1 MGFSSCVSYAL
12 SGLALAL
19 AAGAVELARH
29 VAGPDWPRVQEG
41 VKSATW
47 VGRCHW
53 RCHCFQFDSAILA
66 SFWKKIRDFKGCIL
80 GAPRYLETSRSLR
93 EFLIAYWVSRRVKIS
108 RSDEKQFIHVYTL
121 SIPSPEQDR
130 TRRPLAW
137 EAYLLSSFIYSI
149 IYTIHHPGEET
160 IFVGT
165 YRDNIGMIPTCH
177 GAPVGPSVALP
188 PGSAPE
194 RGQPVPLSDSGGT
207 GPNKPINGGW
217 NIEKVE
223 AVEGRKANVG
233 F

>member
-29 VAGPDWPRVQEG
+29 VAGPNSKRS

-80 GAPRYLETSRSLR
+80 GAPRYLETPHLR
-93 EFLIAYWVSRRVKIS
+93 EFPIAYWVSRRVKIS
-108 RSDEKQFIHVYTL
+108 RSDEKIWKAVSTL

-137 EAYLLSSFIYSI
+137 FAYLLSSFIYSI
-149 IYTIHHPGEET
+149 IPSIHHPGEET

-188 PGSAPE
+188 PRSAPE

-207 GPNKPINGGW
+207 GMYWPK
-217 NIEKVE
+217 
-223 AVEGRKANVG
+223 
-233 F
+233 